1 LPLRAPSLSYNKTAA
16 FARPYVRPQNALI
29 MQIEQM
35 RKENIQGS
43 PVKEMAGRSGQTKR
57 NIQLKHR
64 QRLGYS
70 VKELTRYE
78 RFLKARELVGRQ
90 ISAGHKKV
98 DWFDII
104 HDCGYADQS

>member
-1 LPLRAPSLSYNKTAA
+1 
-16 FARPYVRPQNALI
+16 